1 MPRNPHHRPR
11 GRQEVRNVILAVLA
25 IMSIYLPL
33 IWTIALLVFTL
44 CVFDIGPRLHPHPAF
59 HALLGAGCAYLVLVS
74 WWHWVLR
81 T

>member
-1 MPRNPHHRPR
+1 MPRNSHHRPR
-11 GRQEVRNVILAVLA
+11 GRRDVLNIVLAILA

-33 IWTIALLVFTL
+33 IWSIASLVAVL
-44 CVFDIGPRLHPHPAF
+44 CIFVIGPLLHPHPAF
-59 HALLGAGCAYLVLVS
+59 HATLGGVTAYLILVS